1 MSMLLNNIRDAATHS
16 MANETA
22 NETVNNI
29 SSVPTPWP
37 VLDGWLQSDSTTL
50 RQLPSPNFNARP
62 ESAGIRLIVLHNIS
76 LPPAQFGG
84 GYIEQFF
91 QNKLDRY
98 AHPYFQTIVGLK
110 VSAHLLILRTGEIIQ
125 LVSFDDRA
133 WHAGRSSYL
142 GVEECNDY
150 SIGIELE
157 GTDDVPFTEAQ
168 YQALLQS
175 IISIQQAYP
184 ATRQHLAGHSD
195 IAPGRKTDP
204 GIHLNWQRIRHSLAE
219 FYAQQT

>member
-1 MSMLLNNIRDAATHS
+1 MNDTVKNDTLNKPATNTPS
-16 MANETA
+16 
-22 NETVNNI
+22 I
-29 SSVPTPWP
+29 SIPWP
-37 VLDGWLQSDSTTL
+37 VMNGWLHTNSGTV

-91 QNKLDRY
+91 LNTLNPH
-98 AHPYFQTIVGLK
+98 AHPYFQTIAGLT

-157 GTDDVPFTEAQ
+157 GTDDMPFTEAQ

-204 GIHLNWQRIRHSLAE
+204 GIHLEWQRIRHSLAE
-219 FYAQQT
+219 FYVQQA